1 MKKTAKFFEGTLDF
15 KNFCKMK
22 NDYKL
27 KGTTRTIY
35 KSLIKEVDTK
45 KGDLLKMNVFII
57 KGSGFLWH

>member
-1 MKKTAKFFEGTLDF
+1 MKD
-15 KNFCKMK
+15 
-22 NDYKL
+22 DYQL

-35 KSLIKEVDTK
+35 KSLIKEVETK